1 MDVLGTS
8 YMVKQQSREM
18 REIYSEITCIAT
30 KEGHRVHI
38 SRDWLELLQ
47 IIKRI
52 TYQAETQN
60 HRGPEANIVQGFA
73 AANPLRALKDDN
85 RQLEHLTHE
94 AVPAE
99 LLGDAGHDNLVAN
112 GRDEKGQRCGC
123 TLAYAGP

>member
-1 MDVLGTS
+1 MDMLGTE
-8 YMVKQQSREM
+8 YGQATEQGDE

-38 SRDWLELLQ
+38 SRDWLEWLQ
-47 IIKRI
+47 KGGKG

-73 AANPLRALKDDN
+73 ATNPLCALKDNN

-112 GRDEKGQRCGC
+112 GRDEKG
-123 TLAYAGP
+123 